1 MPTVASPPGD
11 PVRPAADPNKVAHF
25 DSKWARACGG
35 LVAAIPA
42 AWLFSGF
49 TVDDALV
56 SARVAS
62 QLAAGHGYRFNPGG
76 PEVDAVTP
84 LGWAHLLALAGPT
97 DVLGMLQRGRGVG
110 LGAWLV
116 AAAVLGALL
125 PKARRVRWS
134 SLAVLA
140 VSAPL
145 AAWASA
151 GMETGLVTGLATLGL
166 LGGRGGLLGAGL
178 AAGLRPELLPFSL
191 VLATGEALRARQGRE
206 RALRLLGAVALV
218 VGPAVLAGCVRQLWF
233 GSPTPL
239 SVIAKPSDLAHGA
252 RYAAGAF
259 ILTGA
264 PLLLL
269 DPGALRRAEPGTR
282 VLALAVFVHFV
293 ALALAGGDWMALY
306 RLAVPVLPT
315 ALLAGA
321 RLGTVSAPRRFASAA
336 AIAVAISL
344 VLGAY
349 VGWPARSVFEHRT
362 RLIAAAR
369 PVLADARSVAALD
382 IGWVGAATPAPILDF
397 AGITDPVVARMPGGH
412 TSKRFGEGLLEHRG
426 VDTVVLLLAPGQS
439 PARNWQDSSFGR
451 QVEARVATFG
461 VLKAFDPQ
469 AVLPL
474 GGTNQG
480 YLVLQG
486 SVGF

>member
-11 PVRPAADPNKVAHF
+11 PAAPGAYPSKVAYF
-25 DSKWARACGG
+25 DSKWAAAGGG
-35 LVAAIPA
+35 LLAAVPA

-97 DVLGMLQRGRGVG
+97 DVLGMLQRGRAIG
-110 LGAWLV
+110 LVAWLF
-116 AAAVLGALL
+116 AAALLGVLL
-125 PKARRVRWS
+125 PKARGVRFGA
-134 SLAVLA
+134 LAVLA

-151 GMETGLVTGLATLGL
+151 GMETGLVTALATVALVGGPAGL
-166 LGGRGGLLGAGL
+166 LAAGL

-191 VLATGEALRARQGRE
+191 VLSAGEALRAHQSRR
-206 RALRLLGAVALV
+206 RALRLCWAVALV
-218 VGPAVLAGCVRQLWF
+218 VAPAVVAGFVRQLWF

-259 ILTGA
+259 VLTAA

-269 DPGALRRAEPGTR
+269 DPGALRRAELGTR
-282 VLALAVFVHFV
+282 VLALAVVVHFAAV
-293 ALALAGGDWMALY
+293 ALAGGDWMALY
-306 RLAVPVLPT
+306 RLAVPVLPA

-321 RLGTVSAPRRFASAA
+321 RLGTASTPRRFACAVG
-336 AIAVAISL
+336 IAVALSL

-349 VGWPARSVFEHRT
+349 VGWPARYVLEHRV

-369 PVLADARSVAALD
+369 PALAEARSVAALD
-382 IGWVGAATPAPILDF
+382 IGWVGAATQAPILDF

-412 TSKRFGEGLLEHRG
+412 TSKRFGEGLLEHRE
-426 VDTVVLLLAPGQS
+426 VDTVILLLAPAQP
-439 PARNWQDSSFGR
+439 PAQNWRDFTFGR
-451 QVEARVATFG
+451 QVEARVAAFE
-461 VLKAFDPQ
+461 VLNSFEVHAM
-469 AVLPL
+469 LPL
-474 GGTNQG
+474 GGTRQS
-480 YLVLQG
+480 YLVLRG
-486 SVGF
+486 ARRP